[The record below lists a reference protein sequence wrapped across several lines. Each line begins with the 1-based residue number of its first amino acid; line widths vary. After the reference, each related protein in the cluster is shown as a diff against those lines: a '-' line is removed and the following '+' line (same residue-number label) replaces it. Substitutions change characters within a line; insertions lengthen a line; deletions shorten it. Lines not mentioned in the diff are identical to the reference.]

1 MQRGEIAR
9 VLAVLSEMYDITIS
23 ELSTEIWF
31 NTLRDFD
38 IKDVERATIQYMRTG
53 HYKPKPA
60 DIIDLI
66 ISDKL
71 AQAEQPA
78 ELSAEKAWSMVYK
91 AICNSTYNSVK
102 EFEKL
107 PDIVQ
112 QAVGSADNLRGFAID
127 NNFNLGVAQSNF
139 IRAFNTLQKRRDNDR
154 QLKIN
159 AVKRG
164 ELPLQALNTLLGIE
178 GGTEHEQLI
187 DKSGEVKGIA

>member
-1 MQRGEIAR
+1 MQRGEIAK

-23 ELSTEIWF
+23 ELSTEIWY
-31 NTLRDFD
+31 NTLKDFD
-38 IKDVERATIQYMRTG
+38 INDVEKATIQYVRTG
-53 HYKPKPA
+53 RYKPKPA

-66 ISDKL
+66 IQDKL
-71 AQAEQPA
+71 SQISTPET
-78 ELSAEKAWSMVYK
+78 LSAEKAWSLVYK

-112 QAVGSADNLRGFAID
+112 EAVGSADNLRGFAID

-139 IRAFNTLQKRRDNDR
+139 IRAFNTLQKRAENDR
-154 QLKIN
+154 QLKID

-164 ELPLQALNTLLGIE
+164 ELPLTALNTFLAIE
-178 GGTEHEQLI
+178 GDSKNEQLI
-187 DKSGEVKGIA
+187 DKGGAAESDI